1 MKLLSTSTFL
11 AACGLASAA
20 VVSSRDEGAQSASK
34 FVKVSFDKLR
44 GDTAEDATAG
54 AVAHGVLAKRAD
66 GSETVV
72 IKNQQTFY
80 SVELG
85 VGSPAQNVTLLIDTG
100 SSDMWVMG
108 SNNPYCEGG
117 SSGNSKHVL
126 LGDHVDSRDEEVNR
140 DWFSTLRSF
149 LTATATATATE
160 TATAT
165 GSVGSGGNAPSR
177 TSVNSQYATLTC
189 SSYGTFATDSSS
201 SFQSNNTAF
210 YIEYG
215 DSTYALG
222 TWGRDNVT
230 LQDITLSGI
239 SMAVANESN
248 STFGVLGIGLTA
260 LEVTNVGTLATRGNS
275 YTYENLPAKMVSEG
289 IIHKNAYSLFLDS
302 LDAKEGSV
310 LFGAVDHS
318 KYTGSLYTLPLS
330 NSYKS
335 MGYSDPIQLEV
346 TLQGFGMT
354 ANNTNSTFTTT
365 PLTALLDSGTTL
377 TYLPTTLV
385 RQVAAKYGARYDSSY
400 GYYLLSCSDVKDTDE
415 LVFDFGG
422 FHINSKV
429 ENFLI
434 RATSNICALG
444 LIPQSSS
451 SLILGD
457 NFLTAAYVVYD
468 LDNLEISLAQA
479 NYDGGSSNIEVIS
492 SSVPSAVKGPSYSST
507 WSTSVPIST
516 GGNIFTVSG
525 SNSTTT
531 AGNSASGTTSSSR
544 SSSTSSAD
552 KKNAAVGAASPGV
565 SGLLGA
571 LVLFI
576 AAGLA

>member
-20 VVSSRDEGAQSASK
+20 VVSSNDKGTQPASK
-34 FVKVSFDKLR
+34 YVKVDFDKLR

-54 AVAHGVLAKRAD
+54 AVAHGMLAKRAD

-108 SNNPYCEGG
+108 SNNPFCKGG
-117 SSGNSKHVL
+117 SGSNSKHVL
-126 LGDHVDSRDEEVNR
+126 LGNHAKQLDEEVNR
-140 DWFSTLRSF
+140 NWASTLKSF
-149 LTATATATATE
+149 LTATVTATATATAS
-160 TATAT
+160 AD
-165 GSVGSGGNAPSR
+165 SGDDTPSR
-177 TSVNSQYATLTC
+177 TSVDSEFATLTC
-189 SSYGTFATDSSS
+189 SKYGTFATDSSS
-201 SFQSNNTAF
+201 TFKSNNTAF

-248 STFGVLGIGLTA
+248 STFGVLGIGLTD
-260 LEVTNVGTLATRGNS
+260 LEVTNVGSLVGS
-275 YTYENLPAKMVSEG
+275 SGEPYTYDNLPAKMVSEG

-302 LDAKEGSV
+302 LDAKKGSV

-318 KYTGSLYTLPLS
+318 KYTGTLYTLPLS
-330 NSYKS
+330 NSYRS
-335 MGYSDPIQLEV
+335 MGYTDPIQLEI

-354 ANNTNSTFTTT
+354 ANNTNTTFTTT

-377 TYLPTTLV
+377 TYLPSSLV
-385 RQVAAKYGARYDSSY
+385 RLVAAKLGARYDSSY
-400 GYYLLSCSDVKDTDE
+400 GYYFFRCSAVEDSDE

-422 FHINSKV
+422 FHIASKLS
-429 ENFLI
+429 NFI
-434 RATSNICALG
+434 IESSGSVCALG
-444 LIPQSSS
+444 LVPQSSS
-451 SLILGD
+451 NVILGD

-468 LDNLEISLAQA
+468 LENLEISLAQA
-479 NYDGGSSNIEVIS
+479 NYNGGSSDIEVITS
-492 SSVPSAVKGPSYSST
+492 TVPNAVKGPRYSST
-507 WSTSVPIST
+507 WSTNAPIST
-516 GGNIFTVSG
+516 GGNIFTVSA
-525 SNSTTT
+525 SNSTST
-531 AGNSASGTTSSSR
+531 ARGSASGTTSSSGT
-544 SSSTSSAD
+544 SSTSNSD
-552 KKNAAVGAASPGV
+552 KKNAAVGAATPGAP
-565 SGLLGA
+565 GLLSVLA
-571 LVLFI
+571 LLI